1 MLLQRFR
8 RMEVFGRRDFLRGD
22 VAQKRAHR
30 GILPIRRKSGRGGV
44 EFLTSRITAV
54 FFLTHT
60 FSHLEAEQK
69 VLSQAQGAVL
79 RRRRPAGCRV
89 LRSKQESSIGTR
101 GHSAT
106 HPPGAASTG
115 QRCSSRARA
124 AVASDLRH
132 CGGWL
137 AYRSGATLAEPRDPR
152 CANRSAQRWPVAF
165 ANPKA
170 PRPRRCRSNVRRP
183 WDENRNRP

>member
-69 VLSQAQGAVL
+69 VLSQAQGAVFTGDGGRL
-79 RRRRPAGCRV
+79 D
-89 LRSKQESSIGTR
+89 
-101 GHSAT
+101 
-106 HPPGAASTG
+106 AASCEASKNRRSVPAVIQQLIRLE
-115 QRCSSRARA
+115 QRRQANAVVRARA
-124 AVASDLRH
+124 PQL
-132 CGGWL
+132 L
-137 AYRSGATLAEPRDPR
+137 QT
-152 CANRSAQRWPVAF
+152 F
-165 ANPKA
+165 AIVEA
-170 PRPRRCRSNVRRP
+170 G
-183 WDENRNRP
+183 